1 MRKIFFTLTLVVLCL
16 SAAAQTY
23 TPSTA
28 NLEARE
34 EFSNY
39 KFGIFIHW
47 GLYSMLGDGE
57 WIMNVKNLNYEEY
70 AKLAGGFYPSKF
82 DAKEWVTTFK
92 NAGAK
97 YMTITTRHHDG
108 FSMFDTRQSDFNI
121 VKATPFGR
129 DIIGELAEACKDQGL
144 ALHFYY
150 SHLDWTRLD
159 YWPLGR
165 EGHGVGR
172 PEGKSGDWDK
182 YIQFM
187 ENQFTELIQNYH
199 PKAMWFDGIWDK
211 KGDSR
216 EDQYKLWKLEEQY
229 ELIHRL
235 DPACLI
241 GNNHHQIP
249 FPGEDIEIF
258 EQDLPGKNEGGFSG
272 SQGIAE
278 NFPLETCRTM
288 NNSWGYSITDKAYRD
303 SRELIQY
310 LVKASGKGANLL
322 LNIGPRPDG
331 KLPDE
336 AVSHLKDIGDWLRV
350 YGVTTD
356 DEPTAIANY
365 IFNDEKGRDPFI
377 EDLGTLWLL
386 HFLLVS
392 KEEATLYNWLFV
404 RLQRERKVFDRQQV
418 VNFVKRLL
426 TEDSK
431 QSIFNE
437 NTVKKDVGV
446 LLQSYVLPQKAK
458 ALDDYSALMIDLDLL
473 RITEDG
479 KSYQFNIEGKRQ
491 VPWQIFLYAIL
502 QMKGEDKTVS
512 YDTLQDIGLMF
523 CMNDI
528 EVIEM
533 CKVIESHH
541 PDDVRYTDT
550 AGNKQIQF
558 INEINSEDALEEY
571 YG

>member
-1 MRKIFFTLTLVVLCL
+1 MRKIFFTLTLAVLCL

-23 TPSTA
+23 TPSAA

-350 YGVTTD
+350 YGDAIYDTDGGYVGEQPWGVTTQRG
-356 DEPTAIANY
+356 NVL
-365 IFNDEKGRDPFI
+365 FI
-377 EDLGTLWLL
+377 HIL
-386 HFLLVS
+386 
-392 KEEATLYNWLFV
+392 NP
-404 RLQRERKVFDRQQV
+404 Q
-418 VNFVKRLL
+418 
-426 TEDSK
+426 
-431 QSIFNE
+431 QSIQIPVKGKNKLTKAVTFDGRAKVTFKQGKESINI
-437 NTVKKDVGV
+437 TV
-446 LLQSYVLPQKAK
+446 PA
-458 ALDDYSALMIDLDLL
+458 A
-473 RITEDG
+473 
-479 KSYQFNIEGKRQ
+479 
-491 VPWQIFLYAIL
+491 
-502 QMKGEDKTVS
+502 KGEPIDQILILTFK
-512 YDTLQDIGLMF
+512 
-523 CMNDI
+523 
-528 EVIEM
+528 
-533 CKVIESHH
+533 
-541 PDDVRYTDT
+541 
-550 AGNKQIQF
+550 NK
-558 INEINSEDALEEY
+558 L
-571 YG
+571 